1 MDIEKMKKEAEKNEK
16 EREFKENFLL
26 ELLEMVGGGVLA
38 KLHRIEMQE
47 EKLRKLILEK
57 YVTAQ
62 DDKLDKEKV
71 NKIEKVFSDNLKNLQ
86 DLEKELED

>member
-38 KLHRIEMQE
+38 KLHRIEIQE

-57 YVTAQ
+57 YVTTQ